1 LQRVLAPQELLH
13 SLPADHELLALAPA
27 ARRCAAGQRW
37 TWDGVQF
44 EVLHPDA
51 APPQRASKPNA
62 VSCVIR
68 VQGEAGSLLLT
79 ADIEAAQEQG
89 LVTRLGPQ
97 LASDVLVVPHHGSRT
112 SSTDAFLDA
121 VDPRWAVIQAGYRNR
136 FGHPA
141 AAVVERYEAR
151 AIGVLRSDRCG
162 AWTWRQR
169 AGTMTCERESAR
181 RYWHHRPGAAQ
192 GTIDD

>member
-1 LQRVLAPQELLH
+1 
-13 SLPADHELLALAPA
+13 
-27 ARRCAAGQRW
+27 
-37 TWDGVQF
+37 
-44 EVLHPDA
+44 VLHPDGGQ
-51 APPQRASKPNA
+51 PPQSSRPNA

-68 VQGEAGSLLLT
+68 VHGDAGSMLLT
-79 ADIEAAQEQG
+79 ADIEAAQEQR
-89 LVTRLGPQ
+89 LVARLGSQ

-121 VDPRWAVIQAGYRNR
+121 VRPRWAIIQAGYRNR

-141 AAVVERYEAR
+141 AAVLERYEAR
-151 AIGVLRSDRCG
+151 AIQVLRSDRCG

-169 AGTMTCERESAR
+169 TDSMTCEREVAR
-181 RYWHHRPGAAQ
+181 RYWHHRPGTAQ